1 MKLPTQIL
9 KDSTKGRIE
18 SNLRSSLVTMRAF
31 LDDAEREINYYS
43 KRDEI
48 HLAIDKVN
56 HCFAWGA
63 ANSHSSIQNA
73 MCALMDQLE
82 FLRLDLE
89 EAGKCEDS

>member
-9 KDSTKGRIE
+9 KDSTKKRIE
-18 SNLRSSLVTMRAF
+18 SNLRSSLVTMRGF
-31 LDDAEREINYYS
+31 LDEAEREINYHS

-48 HLAIDKVN
+48 HLAIDKVS

-63 ANSHSSIQNA
+63 ANSHSRIRNA

-82 FLRLDLE
+82 FLKLDLE
-89 EAGKCEDS
+89 EAEKCKDS